1 MSETVKEVSVSDRND
16 STAREES
23 CRTIEKE
30 SGVYRVS
37 HILLSYNNLSE
48 YVHPYGKR
56 QM

>member
-30 SGVYRVS
+30 SGVWLPRISSKQTGRSCFQRAIGVRS
-37 HILLSYNNLSE
+37 L
-48 YVHPYGKR
+48 
-56 QM
+56 